1 MGTTHAAEPS
11 NRRSL
16 KLQNWAEQ
24 MEPGAIVGFPCANSA
39 SVLQA
44 ASQAS
49 REREREKKSTVSEY
63 FSTKFKIGFGKTA
76 TEFRKMKAS

>member
-49 REREREKKSTVSEY
+49 GERERKKVHC
-63 FSTKFKIGFGKTA
+63 I
-76 TEFRKMKAS
+76 